1 MLKNVSIKIDI
12 TVLAKALI
20 IEKSYK
26 VPLNNFEFFL
36 ASVDSSDFH
45 ITESHSNYVWQ
56 LKNVKCMAYQESK
69 TETVTFRMKPTILI
83 GLKRI

>member
-45 ITESHSNYVWQ
+45 ITESHSNYV
-56 LKNVKCMAYQESK
+56 
-69 TETVTFRMKPTILI
+69 
-83 GLKRI
+83 